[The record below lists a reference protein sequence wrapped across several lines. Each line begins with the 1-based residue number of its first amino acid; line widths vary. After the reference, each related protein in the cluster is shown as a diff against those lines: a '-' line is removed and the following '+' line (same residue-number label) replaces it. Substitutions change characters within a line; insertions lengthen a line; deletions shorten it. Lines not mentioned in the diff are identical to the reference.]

1 MTEAQSK
8 KLFSSYINAIMEKCA
23 EEAGVSVDVLRRAYV
38 EDRLTRDILN
48 QIFQRHI
55 DSLGAE

>member
-1 MTEAQSK
+1 MSEQDTQR
-8 KLFSSYINAIMEKCA
+8 LFSSYINAIMERCA

-55 DSLGAE
+55 DSLDAA

>member
-1 MTEAQSK
+1 MTEEQSK

-55 DSLGAE
+55 DSLGSE